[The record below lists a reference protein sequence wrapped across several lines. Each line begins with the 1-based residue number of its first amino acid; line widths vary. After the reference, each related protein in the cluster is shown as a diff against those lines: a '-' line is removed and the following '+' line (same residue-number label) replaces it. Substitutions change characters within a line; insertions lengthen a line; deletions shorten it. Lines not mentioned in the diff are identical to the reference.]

1 MTIEKRKSSGPSR
14 RTVIKG
20 MGAAVAASTIAMP
33 WVARAAGTIKVGV
46 VSPASGPL
54 ALFGDADG
62 WTIRSADHSITAH
75 AEHTVALTPNGTIVL
90 TARD

>member
-1 MTIEKRKSSGPSR
+1 MIWEENMTIEKRKSSGPSR

-54 ALFGDADG
+54 ALFGDAPC
-62 WTIRSADHSITAH
+62 ADHFHVVVHQAPRR
-75 AEHTVALTPNGTIVL
+75 ARIV
-90 TARD
+90 